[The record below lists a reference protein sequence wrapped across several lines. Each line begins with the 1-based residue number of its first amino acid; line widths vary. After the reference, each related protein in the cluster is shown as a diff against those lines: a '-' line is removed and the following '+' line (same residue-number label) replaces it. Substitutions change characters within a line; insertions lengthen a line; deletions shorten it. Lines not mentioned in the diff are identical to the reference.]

1 MKLNDFLRTNNL
13 SWEMEQLENPT
24 RFYIT
29 LKHDNLEVYLMGNGC
44 KHSACFEGAT
54 SKQSVSKLIEC
65 IKGNRLRI
73 KGWNSKDEYVDLT
86 IKVPNDLELGE

>member
-1 MKLNDFLRTNNL
+1 MKFNDFLQANNI
-13 SWEMEQLENPT
+13 SWEMEKFENPT

-29 LKHDNLEVYLMGNGC
+29 LKQDNLEVYIMGNGC

-54 SKQSVSKLIEC
+54 SKQAVSKLIEC

-73 KGWNSKDEYVDLT
+73 KGWNSKDEYVDL
-86 IKVPNDLELGE
+86 IVKVPKDLEFGE